1 LEGSGV
7 KKKALDE
14 GGAEAA
20 ALALFVFFFLVIS
33 VILVEAAVILFL
45 LLLFSSSSSCCCCC
59 CNAEKRV
66 HVYESRAGEGKEMS
80 GGAVRMGPPP
90 WACFPLKSSDRVGVN
105 GG

>member
-1 LEGSGV
+1 M

-20 ALALFVFFFLVIS
+20 ALALFVFFLVIS

-45 LLLFSSSSSCCCCC
+45 LLLFSSSSCCC